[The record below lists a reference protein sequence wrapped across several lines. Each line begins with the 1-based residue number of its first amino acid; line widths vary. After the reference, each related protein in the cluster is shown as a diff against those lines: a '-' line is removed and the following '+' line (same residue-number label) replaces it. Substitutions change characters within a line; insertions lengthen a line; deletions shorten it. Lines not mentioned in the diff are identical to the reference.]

1 MGGSRGKR
9 VARVARASV
18 VTHRIERL
26 GRWAGGRGRAKC
38 DLGVGH
44 SRLSTVLFK
53 RDIRRRVARC
63 SRSAIIKNKESA
75 LSVSNF
81 HQPAMLDE
89 AVRYLAPERGGVF
102 LDGTL
107 GGGGHAEE
115 ILRMGSEA
123 SLLATDKDS
132 ESLDQARERLADY
145 GDRFSY
151 VQGDFADAKELFGLV
166 EGALAG
172 VLLDLGVSSHQ
183 IDTIERGFSFRP
195 GASLDMRMSG
205 QGTTAAELLETATVD
220 ELTEIFRTYGEERR
234 ARRLA
239 AEIVENRKH
248 SGLRT
253 SNDLVR
259 VVEDVWGRPPAA
271 SDLARIFQ
279 ALRIAVNRELESL
292 ERALTDLRELLAPGG
307 RFVVISYHSL
317 EDRLVKRGFREW
329 SRDCICPPGLPIC
342 QCRGRPLGRQLTR
355 GPDRP
360 TAEEVERNPRS
371 RSARL
376 RAWERGE

>member
-1 MGGSRGKR
+1 
-9 VARVARASV
+9 
-18 VTHRIERL
+18 
-26 GRWAGGRGRAKC
+26 
-38 DLGVGH
+38 
-44 SRLSTVLFK
+44 
-53 RDIRRRVARC
+53 
-63 SRSAIIKNKESA
+63 
-75 LSVSNF
+75 
-81 HQPAMLDE
+81 MLDE

-107 GGGGHAEE
+107 GGGGHAEA
-115 ILRMGSEA
+115 ILRTGNEA
-123 SLLATDKDS
+123 SLLATDKDN
-132 ESLDQARERLADY
+132 ESLDQARQRLADY
-145 GDRFSY
+145 GDRFSC
-151 VQGDFADAKELFGLV
+151 VGGDFADAKELFGLG

-183 IDTIERGFSFRP
+183 IDTNERGFSFRP
-195 GASLDMRMSG
+195 GASLDMRMSS

-248 SGLRT
+248 QELRT

-292 ERALTDLRELLAPGG
+292 ERALPGLRELLAPGG

-317 EDRLVKRGFREW
+317 EDRLVKRGFRDW
-329 SRDCICPPGLPIC
+329 SRDCVCPPGIPVC
-342 QCRGRPLGRQLTR
+342 QCRGRPLGRELTR

-360 TAEEVERNPRS
+360 TEEEVERNPRS